1 MYKSP
6 IELLIEEFDKKIVKK
21 QDADIYQAVLNCGV
35 NVDKDELIR
44 ALEYD
49 RGQYEKGFRE
59 GVEFMQKWIPIEQFP
74 MDKKDWYL
82 TCDHKG
88 NRHTMY
94 HHETYEVPF
103 CVYENHPRYFPPKWF
118 MYLPDPPEEVE

>member
-49 RGQYEKGFRE
+49 RGQYEKGFRD
-59 GVEFMQKWIPIEQFP
+59 GVESV
-74 MDKKDWYL
+74 KKKGRWLGEAGDWE
-82 TCDHKG
+82 CSCCG
-88 NRHTMY
+88 NY
-94 HHETYEVPF
+94 GFDGGWEASAF
-103 CVYENHPRYFPPKWF
+103 CPNCGAE
-118 MYLPDPPEEVE
+118 MEL